1 MNGLQR
7 REKWSSEDTL
17 WGVGHKESYSLAEH
31 FKEILGCLRGIAEH
45 WALQLSVLF
54 GDQRKQICLPLRAG
68 QMLAQPMNL
77 DSLSLPSPLAQNNR
91 DPTPEIGNQILRQK
105 NQMYLLTALE
115 LDNYWKV

>member
-1 MNGLQR
+1 
-7 REKWSSEDTL
+7 
-17 WGVGHKESYSLAEH
+17 
-31 FKEILGCLRGIAEH
+31 
-45 WALQLSVLF
+45 
-54 GDQRKQICLPLRAG
+54 
-68 QMLAQPMNL
+68 MLAQPMNL